1 MPQVKHGMPKA
12 IGQPQAGKPSCRCV
26 SIPVAEGTSVQATNK
41 GAAQAI
47 AIKAAMPREVQEVC
61 TVVRMWGR
69 KSTPAPGEARGGPP
83 PPMPARGVAKLR
95 HNAPR

>member
-1 MPQVKHGMPKA
+1 M
-12 IGQPQAGKPSCRCV
+12 
-26 SIPVAEGTSVQATNK
+26 PVAEGTSVQATTN

-47 AIKAAMPREVQEVC
+47 AIKAAMPREVQELFSA
-61 TVVRMWGR
+61 VRMWGR
-69 KSTPAPGEARGGPP
+69 KSTPAPGEARGGQP